1 MKTVSIIG
9 TAGRREDA
17 SRMSK
22 ILYKRM
28 VNHAAYTIAVTWG
41 LEGKDITLVSGGA
54 AWADHTAVSL
64 YLLQQET
71 HIKLYIPC
79 NWDFDRKEYLD
90 TGERD
95 WKRNPGGTCN
105 YYHRQF
111 SKIMGGNTLNTLNT
125 VMSLGYY
132 EVIPG
137 LLERNQGPASSD
149 YLMAFTW
156 SEGINPK
163 DGGTKKTWDITKTK
177 NKIHI
182 PLSGL

>member
-1 MKTVSIIG
+1 
-9 TAGRREDA
+9 
-17 SRMSK
+17 
-22 ILYKRM
+22 
-28 VNHAAYTIAVTWG
+28 
-41 LEGKDITLVSGGA
+41 
-54 AWADHTAVSL
+54 
-64 YLLQQET
+64 
-71 HIKLYIPC
+71 
-79 NWDFDRKEYLD
+79 
-90 TGERD
+90 
-95 WKRNPGGTCN
+95 
-105 YYHRQF
+105 
-111 SKIMGGNTLNTLNT
+111 MGGNTLNTLNT